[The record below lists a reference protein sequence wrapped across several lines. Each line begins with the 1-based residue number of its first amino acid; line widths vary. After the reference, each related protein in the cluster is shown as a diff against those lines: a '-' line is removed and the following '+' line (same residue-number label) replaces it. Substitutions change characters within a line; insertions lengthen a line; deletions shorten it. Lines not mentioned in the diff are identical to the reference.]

1 MSGEQKEGIL
11 ILVFCLLLFWQIS
24 QIAYRT
30 ASWSF
35 LNQERSDT
43 TAVLVTEQEEKSKKD
58 RDYETEPKQV
68 AFTFDD
74 GPHPVYTEW
83 LLDGLKERGIPA
95 TFFLI
100 GENISGREEL
110 VKRMQE
116 EGHLI
121 GNHTFHHVQMAK
133 EGPVV
138 CGAELDMTNELIRS
152 ITGVTPSFIRPPY
165 GQWNYSLGESIS
177 MIPVGWDVDPMDW
190 NTNDAYRVKD
200 YVLSHVKSGDT
211 VLFHDVYASSV
222 QAALMA
228 ADELLAQ
235 GFEFVTADCL
245 ILN

>member
-11 ILVFCLLLFWQIS
+11 ILFFCLLLFWQIS

-121 GNHTFHHVQMAK
+121 GNHTFHHV
-133 EGPVV
+133 
-138 CGAELDMTNELIRS
+138 
-152 ITGVTPSFIRPPY
+152 
-165 GQWNYSLGESIS
+165 
-177 MIPVGWDVDPMDW
+177 
-190 NTNDAYRVKD
+190 
-200 YVLSHVKSGDT
+200 
-211 VLFHDVYASSV
+211 
-222 QAALMA
+222 
-228 ADELLAQ
+228 
-235 GFEFVTADCL
+235 
-245 ILN
+245 